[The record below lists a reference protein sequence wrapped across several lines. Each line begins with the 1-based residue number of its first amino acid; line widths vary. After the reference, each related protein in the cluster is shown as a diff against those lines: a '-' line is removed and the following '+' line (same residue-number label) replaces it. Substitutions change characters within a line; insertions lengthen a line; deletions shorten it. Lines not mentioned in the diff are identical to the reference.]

1 MTGFQTDRPRPHFL
15 IADDHAIFAESL
27 RLYLEKK
34 YTVIGLVENGRRLV
48 EEALRLRPDVV
59 IVDIGMPLL
68 NGLDAARRIR
78 RQAPNI
84 RLVFLTMQDDPSL
97 AAAALEVGPV
107 AFVLK
112 HSAGTELLKAIDYV
126 LKGKAY
132 LTPRLRAEDWVAARE
147 RAQQFSKELTPRQ
160 RDVVQLFAEGRSMK
174 QIADV
179 LQLSEKTVE
188 FHKHH
193 VMQCFNLK
201 SNPDLVLFALRHGL
215 IPLEPA
221 RN

>member
-1 MTGFQTDRPRPHFL
+1 MNGFQTDRPRPHFL

-27 RLYLEKK
+27 RLYVEKK
-34 YTVIGLVENGRRLV
+34 YTVIGLVNNGGSLV
-48 EEALRLRPDVV
+48 EEALRLRPDVI
-59 IVDIGMPLL
+59 IVDVAMPFL

-78 RQAPNI
+78 KQAPNI
-84 RLVFLTMQDDPSL
+84 RLVFLTMQDDPNL
-97 AAAALEVGPV
+97 AAAALELGPV

-112 HSAGTELLKAIDYV
+112 QCAGTELLKAIDHV
-126 LKGKAY
+126 LRDKPY
-132 LTPRLRAEDWVAARE
+132 LTPKLRAEDWVAARE

-160 RDVVQLFAEGRSMK
+160 REVVQLFAEGRSMK

-179 LQLSEKTVE
+179 LHLSEKTVE

-193 VMQCFNLK
+193 IMQSFNLK

-215 IPLEPA
+215 IALNPA
-221 RN
+221 LR